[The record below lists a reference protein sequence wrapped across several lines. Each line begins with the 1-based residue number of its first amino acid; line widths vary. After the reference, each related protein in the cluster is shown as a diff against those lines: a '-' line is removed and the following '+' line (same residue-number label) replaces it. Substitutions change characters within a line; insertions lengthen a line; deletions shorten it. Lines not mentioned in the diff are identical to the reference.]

1 MAQRARRRTIFWPRW
16 GCPSVADDLVSDLPY
31 GQQKLVGVAR
41 ALMGDAKCL
50 LLDEPMAGVE
60 GQAYAAM
67 QRVVREVAESG
78 VAVCVVEHNIAFVRD
93 LCDEGVFM
101 FAGAIMARGSVA
113 ELIRDP
119 QLTEL
124 YFGTLSDAAGSEPER
139 RIWSVDG
146 AATTSRCSLDRR
158 RTAWHFRA
166 QRGRQDHA
174 VALHRRRRASEPRE
188 GRCRRHRHRRRA
200 RSRRMSAMAFR
211 WCRRGTT
218 SSPICRSSRICASP
232 GCCSIRRFVT
242 QVYELFP
249 GARPSAASN
258 ARAR

>member
-1 MAQRARRRTIFWPRW
+1 MLLAN
-16 GCPSVADDLVSDLPY
+16 VADDLVSDLPY

-78 VAVCVVEHNIAFVRD
+78 VAVCVVEHNIAFIRD

-101 FAGAIMARGSVA
+101 FSGAIMARGSVA

-124 YFGTLSDAAGSEPER
+124 YFG
-139 RIWSVDG
+139 
-146 AATTSRCSLDRR
+146 
-158 RTAWHFRA
+158 H
-166 QRGRQDHA
+166 
-174 VALHRRRRASEPRE
+174 
-188 GRCRRHRHRRRA
+188 
-200 RSRRMSAMAFR
+200 
-211 WCRRGTT
+211 
-218 SSPICRSSRICASP
+218 
-232 GCCSIRRFVT
+232 
-242 QVYELFP
+242 
-249 GARPSAASN
+249 
-258 ARAR
+258 

>member
-1 MAQRARRRTIFWPRW
+1 MAGVLEVRDLSKSFDGIVVASHIDLTLKSGSIVGLIGPNGAGKTSLFNLISGVVKFDSGTVLLDGSPLDRLKFHQRVRGGLSRTWQHTRLFASLPVIDNLLIATHDYPGERLVNVLFGRRRLKAHDSVARDKAVGIL
-16 GCPSVADDLVSDLPY
+16 GKMGLANVADDLVSDLPY

-78 VAVCVVEHNIAFVRD
+78 VAVCVVEHNIAFIRD

-101 FAGAIMARGSVA
+101 FSGAIMARGSVA

-124 YFGTLSDAAGSEPER
+124 YFG
-139 RIWSVDG
+139 
-146 AATTSRCSLDRR
+146 
-158 RTAWHFRA
+158 H
-166 QRGRQDHA
+166 
-174 VALHRRRRASEPRE
+174 
-188 GRCRRHRHRRRA
+188 
-200 RSRRMSAMAFR
+200 
-211 WCRRGTT
+211 
-218 SSPICRSSRICASP
+218 
-232 GCCSIRRFVT
+232 
-242 QVYELFP
+242 
-249 GARPSAASN
+249 
-258 ARAR
+258 

>member
-1 MAQRARRRTIFWPRW
+1 VARDKAVGILAKM
-16 GCPSVADDLVSDLPY
+16 GLANVADNLVADLPY

-78 VAVCVVEHNIAFVRD
+78 VAVCVVEHNIAFIRD

-101 FAGAIMARGSVA
+101 FSGAIMARGSVA

-124 YFGTLSDAAGSEPER
+124 YFG
-139 RIWSVDG
+139 
-146 AATTSRCSLDRR
+146 
-158 RTAWHFRA
+158 H
-166 QRGRQDHA
+166 
-174 VALHRRRRASEPRE
+174 
-188 GRCRRHRHRRRA
+188 
-200 RSRRMSAMAFR
+200 
-211 WCRRGTT
+211 
-218 SSPICRSSRICASP
+218 
-232 GCCSIRRFVT
+232 
-242 QVYELFP
+242 
-249 GARPSAASN
+249 
-258 ARAR
+258 